1 MMYVSNLLTRTMSYK
16 LVLIALVLV
25 LSACKEQG
33 NNETDNGASGLVDN
47 GGGSGVNNAPSLT
60 IDSPVS
66 GSTFT
71 SDQSIALVA
80 SASDDEDGDLSQS
93 IRWRSSRDGDLG
105 TGHSLSVILS
115 QGQHTITASVT
126 DSGNQS
132 SETSIAIEVLAPEPV
147 NQVPQLTINSPSNNA
162 QFEQGQSITFS
173 ATATDDEDGDLSGNI
188 QWQSSIDGALGQGA
202 TLSAGLSVG
211 SHTVTATVTDSGNL
225 SVSRSITVNVNP
237 ATPENSAPQVSIQSP
252 VNGSSFTNDES
263 IVLTATAADNE
274 DGNLSQSIVWSSS
287 VDGVLG
293 TGASLSVT
301 LSQGQHTITASVTDS
316 GNLSSSSSVSINVNE
331 ATPVNTAPQI
341 SLSSPSNGG
350 NYDDQTAVLLSA
362 IATDAEDGD
371 LSQLISWSS
380 DRDGNLGSG
389 ASLSVLLSAGSH
401 TLTAQVADSGGLS
414 SQVSVTLEVTHVNQ
428 SPVITITSPAD
439 GASANDDETVSF
451 TATANDQEDG
461 DLAQNILWSSS
472 IDGQLGSGSHLIAT
486 LSQGTHQITARV
498 TDSDNAT
505 SEATIS
511 ISVTHVNAAP
521 SLTIL
526 SPTNGSQFGEGTTVT
541 LSGSADDAEDGDLS
555 SSIMWV
561 SDLDGVLGT
570 GASIDVQL
578 TSGTHT
584 ITATVTD
591 SEGSSEEQLVS
602 LTINATSGVATVTW
616 TPPTENTDNSP
627 LTDLAGFKIYYGV
640 DQNQLTETL
649 VIEDPNATS
658 WDISELAENTTYYFA
673 VTAFNSQGVE
683 SELSNIVSKTIN

>member
-1 MMYVSNLLTRTMSYK
+1 
-16 LVLIALVLV
+16 
-25 LSACKEQG
+25 
-33 NNETDNGASGLVDN
+33 
-47 GGGSGVNNAPSLT
+47 
-60 IDSPVS
+60 
-66 GSTFT
+66 
-71 SDQSIALVA
+71 
-80 SASDDEDGDLSQS
+80 
-93 IRWRSSRDGDLG
+93 
-105 TGHSLSVILS
+105 
-115 QGQHTITASVT
+115 
-126 DSGNQS
+126 
-132 SETSIAIEVLAPEPV
+132 
-147 NQVPQLTINSPSNNA
+147 
-162 QFEQGQSITFS
+162 
-173 ATATDDEDGDLSGNI
+173 
-188 QWQSSIDGALGQGA
+188 
-202 TLSAGLSVG
+202 
-211 SHTVTATVTDSGNL
+211 
-225 SVSRSITVNVNP
+225 
-237 ATPENSAPQVSIQSP
+237 
-252 VNGSSFTNDES
+252 
-263 IVLTATAADNE
+263 
-274 DGNLSQSIVWSSS
+274 
-287 VDGVLG
+287 
-293 TGASLSVT
+293 
-301 LSQGQHTITASVTDS
+301 
-316 GNLSSSSSVSINVNE
+316 
-331 ATPVNTAPQI
+331 
-341 SLSSPSNGG
+341 
-350 NYDDQTAVLLSA
+350 
-362 IATDAEDGD
+362 
-371 LSQLISWSS
+371 
-380 DRDGNLGSG
+380 
-389 ASLSVLLSAGSH
+389 
-401 TLTAQVADSGGLS
+401 
-414 SQVSVTLEVTHVNQ
+414 VTLEVTHVNQ